1 MPKNVIRAFGVFN
14 KAICFVFIAAAL
26 IARADGNSTDMI
38 FWLLLAIYANTLTLT
53 D

>member
-1 MPKNVIRAFGVFN
+1 MPKNVARAFGVFN
-14 KAICFVFIAAAL
+14 KVVCFAFVALAL
-26 IARADGNSTDMI
+26 IARAKSNPADMV